1 MRQACKR
8 MRGGLIV
15 LLALWV
21 VSCTGSP
28 TSPTDIRTPVLS
40 LSSRSSALDAG
51 VGTRAC
57 TLGAG
62 FWKTHPHAW
71 PSRFDPNATFYA
83 SGKSW
88 IDVLRTPPSGDSYYI
103 LGHQFIAAGL
113 NLNGSIPTYGRRR
126 LERPTRWREDTL
138 PMGLI
143 RVSRGPSSPTWRS
156 SLKTLMKGS
165 AECRRV
171 AEARA
176 PAMTA
181 TILAPS
187 SARISL
193 MSMSA
198 TRRTC

>member
-113 NLNGSIPTYGRRR
+113 K
-126 LERPTRWREDTL
+126 LERLDPDLRPKEIGTPYALAGGYFTDGAHSSFTRTELTDL
-138 PMGLI
+138 AKLFENFNEGK
-143 RVSRGPSSPTWRS
+143 RGVPPCS
-156 SLKTLMKGS
+156 
-165 AECRRV
+165 
-171 AEARA
+171 
-176 PAMTA
+176 
-181 TILAPS
+181 
-187 SARISL
+187 
-193 MSMSA
+193 
-198 TRRTC
+198 